1 MELGSFVGQK
11 RSLFKRFCWCLSCSF
26 QVHNPR
32 EFHFSEPFHRG
43 DFRRLWGKP
52 TPWPKCAH
60 STACRS
66 CNLYIPNP
74 SDSNVRCKIIFVRA
88 PWLFQNALGDFFF
101 TFSWCSL
108 WCGVGDRRICRSV
121 AGGGVSLRVL
131 LVGRDC
137 GCVGQCGCR
146 VSPKKGCKIK
156 QRKNNWYLS
165 MLFGVYAGLLFLLAI
180 SGRGSEPMEVG
191 LWAKPFIFIIKGL
204 WQNTEVSR
212 TSFLEVITKCL
223 ENWERSQ
230 GSEWSCLSCGL
241 LPALQD
247 LFSFFFF
254 KSRSTYGTYGFDSTL

>member
-1 MELGSFVGQK
+1 MAFSKCPGRLFFHLFVMFFVVWGG
-11 RSLFKRFCWCLSCSF
+11 RSQNL
-26 QVHNPR
+26 QV
-32 EFHFSEPFHRG
+32 
-43 DFRRLWGKP
+43 
-52 TPWPKCAH
+52 C
-60 STACRS
+60 CR
-66 CNLYIPNP
+66 
-74 SDSNVRCKIIFVRA
+74 
-88 PWLFQNALGDFFF
+88 
-101 TFSWCSL
+101 
-108 WCGVGDRRICRSV
+108 
-121 AGGGVSLRVL
+121 GGVSLRVL

-247 LFSFFFF
+247 LFSFFFLNQDRLMELMDLIQLCKLYF
-254 KSRSTYGTYGFDSTL
+254 TWIGLRESSVWA